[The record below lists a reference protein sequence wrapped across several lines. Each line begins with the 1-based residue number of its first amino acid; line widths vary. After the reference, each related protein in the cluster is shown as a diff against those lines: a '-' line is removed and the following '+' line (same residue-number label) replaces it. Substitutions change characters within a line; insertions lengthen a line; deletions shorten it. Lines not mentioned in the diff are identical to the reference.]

1 MGYQDRNIHFG
12 TSGSP
17 LSFGEFIQHFTEDE
31 WDELYDKM
39 GQTSI
44 VMQEKVEQEIIDMS
58 QMCAIIGLSVS
69 GRSDEL
75 YNECKKIVIS

>member
-1 MGYQDRNIHFG
+1 MGFG
-12 TSGSP
+12 AS
-17 LSFGEFIQHFTEDE
+17 IQHLTEDE

-44 VMQEKVEQEIIDMS
+44 VMQEKVEQEIIDMP